1 MYSICNQLIRKL
13 SLFFTSAFVSHS
25 SVLNN
30 HKTSSIR
37 FSLPIYRD
45 LYRSIIALL
54 VFVVSVVNQSVQ

>member
-1 MYSICNQLIRKL
+1 MYCNQLICKL

-30 HKTSSIR
+30 HKISSIR

-54 VFVVSVVNQSVQ
+54 VFVTLCQS